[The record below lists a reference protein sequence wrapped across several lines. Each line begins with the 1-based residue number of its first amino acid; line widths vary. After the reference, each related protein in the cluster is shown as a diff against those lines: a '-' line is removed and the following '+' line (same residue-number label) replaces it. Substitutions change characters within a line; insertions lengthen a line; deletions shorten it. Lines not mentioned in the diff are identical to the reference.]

1 MLIPGM
7 LFFVGSLSLHAQSH
21 KLKRSHAISLP
32 SAQQSAVPATGTL
45 NVIGIMVEFQP
56 DDNRLTSG
64 TGIFGTGGLPY
75 LENEEVT
82 YIDPLPHDQVYFETH
97 LEFAKNYFEQA
108 SDGQLT
114 IDYRV
119 LPDIYRVDKK
129 MEEYAPIGETF
140 TLEKVAMLLED
151 AWAEVEENGGFDASG
166 LDPDNTAFVI
176 FHAGVGRDVELTG
189 TSLDITPY
197 DIPSIYLK
205 KADLKDLLE
214 DPSFEGFPINGGSF
228 RVTNSMV
235 IPRTESRRGE
245 DIQEN
250 EIVFP
255 LSING
260 LLCASIGSH
269 LGLPDLFNTT
279 TGEPAIGRF
288 GLMDGA
294 GFFAF
299 NGLLPPQPSAW
310 EKVFLGWETP
320 FVINDMTGLINL
332 PAGSQNQPNSI
343 AKYELSSSEYFL
355 IENRYREYDLNSVGR
370 ADVTISIR
378 RALDGQIVQQQFS
391 NDDLEFIFQEAGFD
405 TLLIP
410 GTFVD
415 VNNFDWSLP
424 GGLDIGADE
433 EEGTEDD
440 RYLNG
445 GILIWHIDESLIERQ
460 LSSGLVNADFNRRG
474 IDLEEAD
481 GAQDIGR
488 DPGLLDNS
496 PSFGTAFDF
505 WWSDNDYRVITEN
518 GSIDLNPDNRFGP
531 DTYPNNNSNSGAK
544 SYFELYDFSDQG
556 MTASFRI
563 RKPTL
568 DLGFEQIFSITQPIG
583 AYSSF
588 NENYPTGITFY
599 EGASDTSV
607 VIVGDFNIFFFDH
620 LNPVPD
626 SGFYPASPDHF
637 QQPLILDEVISGT
650 ASNSGNTIGLRSYTP
665 GSVSENWTSDPDKNQ
680 GFISSQNGSLIDLDF
695 TSNSV
700 DPTNGSIIPNNSG
713 FEFRSEVVDGKFVG
727 INGQTVTF
735 FGEDLPDQIS
745 TATERLFG
753 GTIKTNGSNLY
764 YLFEDGAFSI
774 IDPSKDESK
783 TEIFDEDKAEWP
795 AIVGTGEIYWI
806 SKTENAILG
815 FNLTGAQ
822 LNNTPVFAPDSV
834 QFIGTPLVADITGDD
849 VQDLLVIGQDRYSTN
864 IYAYQKDGSPIEG
877 FPLYV
882 GGGGFPSSEPFIPGS
897 IPLRPI
903 HPGFYQNIL
912 YAISPEGDF
921 KAWRFENFTTSEWPS
936 KYGKNPYNKVSAEID
951 LNNNSSGTFTV
962 LNSKETYNWPN
973 PADDF
978 THLRFELE
986 APGGTVDI
994 TIIDFSGHKVYEQT
1008 VSSTGGSP
1016 QEIRISTLEWASGP
1030 YFAMFKAT
1038 VNGRSESKL
1047 VKIAV
1052 TH

>member
-1 MLIPGM
+1 MLTLSM
-7 LFFVGSLSLHAQSH
+7 LFFFGSLSLFAQTH
-21 KLKRSHAISLP
+21 KPKRSHAISTSTVL
-32 SAQQSAVPATGTL
+32 QSDVPTTGTL
-45 NVIGIMVEFQP
+45 NVIAIMVEFQP

-64 TGIFGTGGLPY
+64 TGIFGPGGLPY

-82 YIDPLPHDQVYFETH
+82 YIDPLPHDQTYFETH

-108 SDGQLT
+108 SDNKLT
-114 IDYRV
+114 INYRV

-129 MEEYAPIGETF
+129 MEEYSPIGETF

-151 AWAEVEENGGFDASG
+151 AWSEVEENGGIPFDLSSY
-166 LDPDNTAFVI
+166 DPETTAFVI

-197 DIPSIYLK
+197 DIPSIYLRES
-205 KADLKDLLE
+205 DLKDLL
-214 DPSFEGFPINGGSF
+214 DDASFNGFPINGGSF
-228 RVTNSMV
+228 RVTNSLV

-245 DIQEN
+245 DIQEK

-269 LGLPDLFNTT
+269 LGLPDLFNTE

-310 EKVFLGWETP
+310 EKIYLGWETP
-320 FVINDMTGLINL
+320 FVINGMTGQIDL
-332 PAGSQNQPNSI
+332 PAGSQNAPKSI

-355 IENRYREYDLNSVGR
+355 IENRYREYDLSSAGK
-370 ADVTISIR
+370 ADVTFSIR
-378 RALDGQIVQQQFS
+378 RASDGQIVQQQFN
-391 NDDLEFIFQEAGFD
+391 NDDLEFIFQETGFD

-410 GTFVD
+410 GTLVD

-424 GGLDIGADE
+424 GGLDVGEDE
-433 EEGTEDD
+433 EEGTADD

-445 GILIWHIDESLIERQ
+445 GILIWHIDEALIDKQ
-460 LSSGLVNADFNRRG
+460 LSSGRVNADFYRRG

-505 WWSDNDYRVITEN
+505 WWADNDYRVITEN
-518 GSIDLNPDNRFGP
+518 GSIDLNPDNSFGP

-544 SYFELYDFSDQG
+544 SFFELYDFSDQG
-556 MTASFRI
+556 MTASFKI
-563 RKPTL
+563 REVNL
-568 DLGFEQIFSITQPIG
+568 DLGFEQLFSITQPKGSYI
-583 AYSSF
+583 SI
-588 NENYPTGITFY
+588 NEDYPTGITIH
-599 EGASDTSV
+599 ENSVDTTV
-607 VIVGDFNIFFFDH
+607 VIAGDWNIFFFDH
-620 LNPVPD
+620 LNPSPD
-626 SGFYPASPDHF
+626 SGFYPIGNVNF
-637 QQPLILDEVISGT
+637 QQPLHLDEIIAGT
-650 ASNSGNTIGLRSYTP
+650 IPDNSGSLNLTSLDPINNTES
-665 GSVSENWTSDPDKNQ
+665 WTTNIQ
-680 GFISSQNGSLIDLDF
+680 ANTGFISSQDGTTIDLDF
-695 TSNSV
+695 TTNSV
-700 DPTNGSIIPNNSG
+700 DPADGSIIPNNSG
-713 FEFRSEVVDGKFVG
+713 YEFRSEIVNGKFVG
-727 INGQTVTF
+727 INGQTVHF
-735 FGEDLPDQIS
+735 VGENIPDHLS
-745 TATERLFG
+745 TATKRLFG
-753 GTIKTNGSNLY
+753 GTIKTNGDNLY

-774 IDPSKDESK
+774 IDPSKEEP
-783 TEIFDEDKAEWP
+783 TTQIFDEEKAEWP
-795 AIVGTGEIYWI
+795 AIVGAGEIYWI
-806 SKTENAILG
+806 SKAENAIIG
-815 FNLTGAQ
+815 FNLNGAQ

-834 QFIGTPLVADITGDD
+834 TFIGTPLVADITGDD
-849 VQDLLVIGQDRYSTN
+849 EQDLLVIGQDDYSMN
-864 IYAYQKDGSPIEG
+864 IYAFEMNGNPIEG

-882 GGGGFPSSEPFIPGS
+882 GGATST
-897 IPLRPI
+897 LTQPI
-903 HPGFYQNIL
+903 HPGFYNNIL
-912 YAISPEGDF
+912 YALSHDGDF
-921 KAWRFENFTTSEWPS
+921 KAWKFDDFTSSEWPTR
-936 KYGKNPYNKVSAEID
+936 YGKNPYNKVSAEIN
-951 LNNNSSGTFTV
+951 LNNGTSSSFSV

-973 PADDF
+973 PAEDF

-986 APGGTVDI
+986 PPGGTVDI

-1008 VSSTGGSP
+1008 VSSGGGSP
-1016 QEIRISTLEWASGP
+1016 QEIRISTAEWASGP

>member
-1 MLIPGM
+1 MLTLGM
-7 LFFVGSLSLHAQSH
+7 LFFFGSLTLNAQTH

-32 SAQQSAVPATGTL
+32 SAQQSNVPTTGTL

-64 TGIFGTGGLPY
+64 TGIFGPGGLPY

-82 YIDPLPHDQVYFETH
+82 YIDPLPHDQSYFETH
-97 LEFAKNYFEQA
+97 LEFAKNYFEQS

-151 AWAEVEENGGFDASG
+151 AWTEVEQNGGIPFDLSSY
-166 LDPDNTAFVI
+166 DPETTAFVI

-197 DIPSIYLK
+197 DIPSIYLRK
-205 KADLKDLLE
+205 SDLKDLFD

-228 RVTNSMV
+228 RVTNSLV

-245 DIQEN
+245 DIQEE

-269 LGLPDLFNTT
+269 LGLPDLFNTE

-299 NGLLPPQPSAW
+299 NGLMPPQPSAW

-320 FVINDMTGLINL
+320 FVINGMAGQIDL
-332 PAGSQNQPNSI
+332 PAGSGNNPNSI

-370 ADVTISIR
+370 ADVTLSIR
-378 RALDGQIVQQQFS
+378 RASDGQIVQQQFN
-391 NDDLEFIFQEAGFD
+391 NDDVEFIFQEAGFD

-410 GTFVD
+410 GTLVD

-424 GGLDIGADE
+424 GGLDIGDDG
-433 EEGTEDD
+433 EEGTDDD

-445 GILIWHIDESLIERQ
+445 GILVWHIDESLIDKQ
-460 LSSGLVNADFNRRG
+460 LSSGRVNADFNRRG

-556 MTASFRI
+556 MTVSFKI
-563 RKPTL
+563 RKPSL
-568 DLGFEQIFSITQPIG
+568 DLGFEEILSIHQSDENFI
-583 AYSSF
+583 SSF
-588 NENYPTGITFY
+588 LDFYPLGITIL
-599 EGASDTSV
+599 ETDTDTSI
-607 VIVGDFNIFFFDH
+607 IVPAENDIYVYDH
-620 LNPVPD
+620 LNPVPN
-626 SGFYPASPDHF
+626 SGISFQPFSY
-637 QQPLILDEVISGT
+637 QQPLVLDSLIV
-650 ASNSGNTIGLRSYTP
+650 ASNPLVFDPMIIQSISNWNTT
-665 GSVSENWTSDPDKNQ
+665 VSPNKA
-680 GFISSQNGSLIDLDF
+680 FISSQDGTVIDIDF
-695 TSNSV
+695 TSNSINADDGTV
-700 DPTNGSIIPNNSG
+700 IPNNSG
-713 FEFRSEVVDGKFVG
+713 YEFRSEIVNGKYVG
-727 INGQTVTF
+727 INGQSFTF
-735 FGEDLPDQIS
+735 VGETIPDQIS
-745 TATERLFG
+745 GASERLFA
-753 GTIKTNGSNLY
+753 GTIKTNVDNLY

-774 IDPSKDESK
+774 IDPSKDKPE
-783 TEIFDEDKAEWP
+783 TEIFDEEKAEWP
-795 AIVGTGEIYWI
+795 AIVGTGELYWI

-815 FNLTGAQ
+815 FNLSGAQ
-822 LNNTPVFAPDSV
+822 LNNTPIFAPDSV
-834 QFIGTPLVADITGDD
+834 NFIGTPLIADITGDN
-849 VQDLLVIGQDRYSTN
+849 VQDLLVVGQDDYSMN
-864 IYAYQKDGSPIEG
+864 IYAYESDGNPVEG

-882 GGGGFPSSEPFIPGS
+882 GGVTSATIQPVHPS
-897 IPLRPI
+897 
-903 HPGFYQNIL
+903 FYNDIL
-912 YAISPEGDF
+912 YAISPAGDL
-921 KAWRFENFTTSEWPS
+921 KAWKFDNFTSSEWPTR
-936 KYGKNPYNKVSAEID
+936 YGKNPYNKVSAEID
-951 LNNNSSGTFTV
+951 LNTGSSGSFSV
-962 LNSKETYNWPN
+962 LNSSETYNWPN
-973 PADDF
+973 PAGDF

-986 APGGTVDI
+986 APGGTMDI

-1008 VSSTGGSP
+1008 VSSSGGSP
-1016 QEIRISTLEWASGP
+1016 QEIRISTAEWASGP